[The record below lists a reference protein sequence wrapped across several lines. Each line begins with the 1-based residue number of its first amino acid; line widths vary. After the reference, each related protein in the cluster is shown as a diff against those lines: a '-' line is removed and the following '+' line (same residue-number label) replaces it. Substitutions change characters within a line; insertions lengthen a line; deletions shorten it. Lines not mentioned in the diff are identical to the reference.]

1 MKKINVVA
9 IDGPSA
15 SGKGALSRS
24 IAHRFGF
31 DILDSGLLYRLYAFL
46 SHLKIGIDDI
56 SEVITKDISFVV
68 EGDSVHVIYEGNKI
82 TNQLRSE
89 DIAKIASEYSAKK
102 EVRELL
108 FDIQRDFYNENGLV
122 ADGRDMGTV
131 VFKDAKIKIF
141 LTASP
146 EIRAKRRYLE
156 LQNRGQEVNMPALI
170 ADIEKRDLKDSS
182 RELSPL
188 FPAEDAHI
196 IDSSEMS
203 LEEVFSFT
211 ENLIINEEFI

>member
-56 SEVITKDISFVV
+56 SEVITKNISFVV
-68 EGDSVHVIYEGNKI
+68 EDDSVHVIYEGNKI

-89 DIAKIASEYSAKK
+89 DIAKIASEHSAKK

-188 FPAEDAHI
+188 SPAEDAHI

-203 LEEVFSFT
+203 LEEVFSVT
-211 ENLIINEEFI
+211 ENLINEEFI

>member
-1 MKKINVVA
+1 MKKINVVT

-15 SGKGALSRS
+15 SGKGELAKG
-24 IAHRFGF
+24 IANHFNF
-31 DILDSGLLYRLYAFL
+31 KLLDSGILYRLFAYFFNLNL
-46 SHLKIGIDDI
+46 SNEEIAAKINNEISFKLEEESFKIFNQSDDI
-56 SEVITKDISFVV
+56 TT
-68 EGDSVHVIYEGNKI
+68 Y
-82 TNQLRSE
+82 LRSE
-89 DIAKIASEYSAKK
+89 DIAKVASKLSSQK
-102 EVRELL
+102 EVRKSL
-108 FDIQRDFYNENGLV
+108 FQIQRDFYDKRGLV

-131 VFKDAKIKIF
+131 VFKDAKLKIF

-146 EIRAKRRYLE
+146 EVRAKRRYLE

-188 FPAEDAHI
+188 LPADEAHI

-203 LEEVFSFT
+203 LEEVFSLT
-211 ENLIINEEFI
+211 ENLVKKEFI